1 MINLDIFLQIADN
14 VVTHQFNRF
23 VVSKGKDPYSLTT
36 AEKDSLMADMKA
48 DLYPGKLQTSKCN
61 ANS

>member
-1 MINLDIFLQIADN
+1 MFVQISDS
-14 VVTHQFNRF
+14 VVTHQFNKY

-48 DLYPGKLQTSKCN
+48 DLYPG
-61 ANS
+61 